1 NEDKFLVDGL
11 RSSVGTTINVSAV
24 DRNLGTP
31 YQDEFTFAFEREL
44 WAETSISVT
53 YVNRAFKDQL
63 QDIDVNHVPGDYG
76 RCRQPSL
83 LDNRTVQPLTALEA
97 EALGLDPALAPG
109 DGILDD
115 CAGEIFFSN
124 NSDDDDPVETDD
136 PLSETTRLE
145 RPDGIP
151 DLYLQNPGWGDIYVV
166 GNFNSID
173 YDGVVLALTRRQ
185 YKSWEMQASYTYS
198 RARGDGEDFQQL
210 LGDDRSL
217 LRDESGYQSYDQRHV
232 VKLNAT
238 TITPWN
244 FRLGGA
250 ISWESGLPYS
260 LLSQQLSFDQ
270 VPPQYAGIG
279 TANAART
286 RQRYLT
292 GQRNDQRNEGFWNV
306 DAKFTKEM
314 QLARGVNMQV
324 SAEVFNLLND
334 DTLEVN
340 FAQINGNNIAT
351 QRFGRQWQVG
361 IRMSF

>member
-1 NEDKFLVDGL
+1 
-11 RSSVGTTINVSAV
+11 
-24 DRNLGTP
+24 
-31 YQDEFTFAFEREL
+31 
-44 WAETSISVT
+44 
-53 YVNRAFKDQL
+53 
-63 QDIDVNHVPGDYG
+63 
-76 RCRQPSL
+76 
-83 LDNRTVQPLTALEA
+83 
-97 EALGLDPALAPG
+97 
-109 DGILDD
+109 
-115 CAGEIFFSN
+115 
-124 NSDDDDPVETDD
+124 
-136 PLSETTRLE
+136 
-145 RPDGIP
+145 
-151 DLYLQNPGWGDIYVV
+151 
-166 GNFNSID
+166 
-173 YDGVVLALTRRQ
+173 
-185 YKSWEMQASYTYS
+185 
-198 RARGDGEDFQQL
+198 
-210 LGDDRSL
+210 
-217 LRDESGYQSYDQRHV
+217 
-232 VKLNAT
+232 
-238 TITPWN
+238 
-244 FRLGGA
+244 
-250 ISWESGLPYS
+250 